1 LYEFPSTNERS
12 LLFRGDNVDKKLYK
26 QAANNLYSFL
36 YIDKPE
42 FVAKK
47 FKEIVISNLTQLCMS
62 CSNGLLGWSGEVASY
77 NKIVVKGEKGGQGVG
92 F

>member
-1 LYEFPSTNERS
+1 
-12 LLFRGDNVDKKLYK
+12 
-26 QAANNLYSFL
+26 L